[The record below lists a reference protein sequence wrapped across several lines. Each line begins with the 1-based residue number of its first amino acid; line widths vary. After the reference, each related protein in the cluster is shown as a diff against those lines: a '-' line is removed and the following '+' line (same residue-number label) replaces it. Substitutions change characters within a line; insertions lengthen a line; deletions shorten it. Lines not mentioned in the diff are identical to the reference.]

1 MAFDKSENQEWP
13 FARILVLGKFSVK
26 IKDRITVPFVL
37 TYWRWFIPIK
47 NSGPNSNNAPWGCR
61 IDTMGWVPWDVSHE
75 VGPTWGVEWV
85 LWDGSH
91 GVGMQWVPG
100 GVNLYL

>member
-1 MAFDKSENQEWP
+1 MID
-13 FARILVLGKFSVK
+13 
-26 IKDRITVPFVL
+26 
-37 TYWRWFIPIK
+37 
-47 NSGPNSNNAPWGCR
+47 
-61 IDTMGWVPWDVSHE
+61 DTMGWVPNLPWDVSHE

-100 GVNLYL
+100 GVNLYHVKGREHLPKI